1 MPFDIIEGTYMAVSA
16 VLTIAGLSMVGAAVR
31 AYVHTRKRAM
41 VYLSLGFTFVV
52 AATVA
57 TAMSAFIVDFETT
70 RSLLLVN
77 NGFATVGFVAILYSL
92 SVYD

>member
-1 MPFDIIEGTYMAVSA
+1 MDSTLLEWAYLIVSA
-16 VLTIAGLSMVGAAVR
+16 VLTVSGLAMVGAAVR
-31 AYVHTRKRAM
+31 AYVHTGRRSM

-57 TAMSAFIVDFETT
+57 TALSAIIVDFETT

-77 NGFATVGFVAILYSL
+77 NGFATVGFIAILYSM
-92 SVYD
+92 VAYE